1 MKQPTI
7 DELIA
12 RRVDLITLCEFAKNR
27 YIRSLLHY
35 KLKSVNRDLYTIT
48 KNTIYL

>member
-7 DELIA
+7 DELKA
-12 RRVDLITLCEFAKNR
+12 RRVDLITLCEFATTKYTR
-27 YIRSLLHY
+27 QLLHD
-35 KLKSVNRDLYTIT
+35 KLKSVNRDLYTLT